1 MMKRVPGAYV
11 QNPGSK
17 INNLRQ
23 SVNVDDG
30 FNADAHSV
38 SCGSSVNFNT
48 SVNFTGYRTGSRT
61 GSIRRKTN
69 VADMMRRSIS
79 FS

>member
-30 FNADAHSV
+30 FNADAQSV
-38 SCGSSVNFNT
+38 SCGSSVNFT
-48 SVNFTGYRTGSRT
+48 AYRTGSRT